1 MTARRPERPGLD
13 GRTGG
18 QSSPGL
24 RSGGRGGRATGVGT
38 DHLLQTQR
46 ALPVDVPT
54 DTYPERLRN
63 MAHKARTTIE
73 ESGTIDLY
81 LAT

>member
-1 MTARRPERPGLD
+1 M
-13 GRTGG
+13 
-18 QSSPGL
+18 
-24 RSGGRGGRATGVGT
+24 
-38 DHLLQTQR
+38 LQTQR